1 MCARNRFRF
10 QRNVG
15 CARHNSSKL
24 GSALAGTTFLL
35 TLSGDSPLD
44 PIVRSMTFL
53 TISTNLFNTMP
64 KTSINIQPMKAG
76 SERHNLR
83 HKELSYIRKDLSHL
97 NESWIDPRYEGKS
110 MSEVREDIARRYKSA
125 VGQKLQKTA
134 QPLREAVVV
143 IDDNTSMD
151 QLRQLATAMERQFGI
166 KTMQIHIHRDE
177 GHGTVQ
183 PSQKGEEWKPNLH
196 AHLCLDWTKPNGK
209 SLALNQLHMSQL
221 QTLTAQILGMER
233 GVSSDVK
240 HLSAVQY
247 KNKKEAERSLAL
259 QQQNAQL
266 QAEIAQCQESNEQL
280 RAENEDLQQKA
291 ELIRKTVAELQS
303 EVRKLKIT
311 KKGRQAML
319 MGLNKVT
326 DIFGK
331 SDLLLEK
338 EKLQD
343 KVKEAE
349 DTLALWQGK
358 VEKLKSDLAR
368 RTAERDEAVKQLAEC
383 KEQLAKEHKENYRQ
397 FLQINNVSSELRQMK
412 RERSAQERAKQP
424 RMYGIPSIVDM
435 SKFNIMEPYQAPPS
449 LHIGIEGYGRI
460 SKRAEPE
467 DVRAWR
473 ADEISKEELIAKYFS
488 REIEV
493 ALARRLSRLSG
504 SRLSSEVKKIE
515 NTMFFRLPSILRI
528 PCSLNIA
535 AGSTCSE
542 NPNVRHRSLEEL
554 LRELEDQG
562 IKVNCYSLS

>member
-1 MCARNRFRF
+1 
-10 QRNVG
+10 
-15 CARHNSSKL
+15 
-24 GSALAGTTFLL
+24 
-35 TLSGDSPLD
+35 
-44 PIVRSMTFL
+44 MTFL
-53 TISTNLFNTMP
+53 TISTNLFNTMA

-143 IDDNTSMD
+143 IGDTTTME
-151 QLRQLATAMERQFGI
+151 QLRQLAKAMERQFGI

-177 GHGTVQ
+177 GHSTTH

-221 QTLTAQILGMER
+221 QTLTAEVLGMER

-240 HLSAVQY
+240 HLRAVQY

-259 QQQNAQL
+259 QKQNENL
-266 QAEIAQCQESNEQL
+266 QTEIAQYQESNEQL
-280 RAENEDLQQKA
+280 LAENEELQQKA

-303 EVRKLKIT
+303 EVKKLKIT
-311 KKGRQAML
+311 KKGKQAML

-331 SDLLLEK
+331 SDLLMEK
-338 EKLQD
+338 ETLQD

-349 DTLALWQGK
+349 NSLAVWQSK
-358 VEKLKSDLAR
+358 VEKLKSDLER
-368 RTAERDEAVKQLAEC
+368 RTAERDEAVRQLAEC
-383 KEQLAKEHKENYRQ
+383 KEQLAKEQKENYRQ
-397 FLQINNVSSELRQMK
+397 FLNINNMSSELRQMK
-412 RERSAQERAKQP
+412 REKSAQERAKQP
-424 RMYGIPSIVDM
+424 QMYGIPSVVDM
-435 SKFNIMEPYQAPPS
+435 SKFNIMEAYQALPS
-449 LHIGIEGYGRI
+449 LFIGIEGYGRI

-493 ALARRLSRLSG
+493 ALTRRLCRLKG
-504 SRLSSEVKKIE
+504 TRLTAEVKKIE

-528 PCSLNIA
+528 PCSMNIA
-535 AGSTCSE
+535 VGSTCGE
-542 NPNVRHRSLEEL
+542 NPNVRHRSREEL
-554 LRELEDQG
+554 LRELVDQG
-562 IKVNCYSLS
+562 YNVNQYRR

>member
-1 MCARNRFRF
+1 M
-10 QRNVG
+10 
-15 CARHNSSKL
+15 K
-24 GSALAGTTFLL
+24 
-35 TLSGDSPLD
+35 
-44 PIVRSMTFL
+44 
-53 TISTNLFNTMP
+53 

-97 NESWIDPRYEGKS
+97 NESWFDPRYEGKS
-110 MSEVREDIARRYKSA
+110 MNEVREDIAHRYKTA
-125 VGQKLQKTA
+125 VGQKMQKTA

-143 IDDNTSMD
+143 IGDSTTME

-177 GHGTVQ
+177 GHSTAH

-221 QTLTAQILGMER
+221 QTMTAEILGMER

-240 HLSAVQY
+240 HLNAVQY

-259 QQQNAQL
+259 QQQNENL
-266 QAEIAQCQESNEQL
+266 QAEIAQCQESNDQL
-280 RAENEDLQQKA
+280 RSENEELLQKA
-291 ELIRKTVAELQS
+291 DLIRKTVAELQS

-311 KKGRQAML
+311 KKGKQAML

-338 EKLQD
+338 EKLQG

-358 VEKLKSDLAR
+358 VEKLKTDLAR
-368 RTAERDEAVKQLAEC
+368 RTAERDKALQELAEC
-383 KEQLAKEHKENYRQ
+383 KEQLAKEQEENYRQ
-397 FLQINNVSSELRQMK
+397 FLYINNVSSELRQMK
-412 RERSAQERAKQP
+412 REKSAQERAKQP
-424 RMYGIPSIVDM
+424 RMYGIPSVVDM
-435 SKFNIMEPYQAPPS
+435 SKFNIMEAYQAPPS
-449 LHIGIEGYGRI
+449 LFIGIEGYGRI

-493 ALARRLSRLSG
+493 ALTCRLSRLKG
-504 SRLSSEVKKIE
+504 ARLTTEVKNIE

-528 PCSLNIA
+528 PCSQNIP
-535 AGSTCSE
+535 AGSTCGE
-542 NPNVRHRSLEEL
+542 NPNVRHRSREEL
-554 LRELEDQG
+554 LRELVDQG
-562 IKVNCYSLS
+562 YNVNQYKL

>member
-1 MCARNRFRF
+1 MCARE
-10 QRNVG
+10 
-15 CARHNSSKL
+15 HIS
-24 GSALAGTTFLL
+24 
-35 TLSGDSPLD
+35 LD
-44 PIVRSMTFL
+44 PFGGVAPRPHFKKYDYH
-53 TISTNLFNTMP
+53 NHFNHFYTMK

-97 NESWIDPRYEGKS
+97 NESWFDPRYEGKS
-110 MSEVREDIARRYKSA
+110 MNEVREDIAHRYNTA
-125 VGQKLQKTA
+125 VGQKMQKTA

-143 IDDNTSMD
+143 IGDSTTME

-177 GHGTVQ
+177 GHSTAH
-183 PSQKGEEWKPNLH
+183 PSQKGVEWKPNLH

-221 QTLTAQILGMER
+221 QTMTAEILGMER

-240 HLSAVQY
+240 HLNAVQY

-259 QQQNAQL
+259 QQQNENL
-266 QAEIAQCQESNEQL
+266 QAEIAQCQESNDQL
-280 RAENEDLQQKA
+280 RSENEELQQKA

-303 EVRKLKIT
+303 EVKKLKIT
-311 KKGRQAML
+311 KKGKQAML
-319 MGLNKVT
+319 IGLNKVT

-331 SDLLLEK
+331 SDLLMEK

-349 DTLALWQGK
+349 NSLAVWQSK
-358 VEKLKSDLAR
+358 VEKLKSDLER
-368 RTAERDEAVKQLAEC
+368 RTAERDEAVQKLAEC
-383 KEQLAKEHKENYRQ
+383 KEQLVKEQKENYRQ

-424 RMYGIPSIVDM
+424 RMYGIPSVVDM

-493 ALARRLSRLSG
+493 ALARRLSRLKDT
-504 SRLSSEVKKIE
+504 RLEAEVKRIE

-528 PCSLNIA
+528 PYSLNIPV
-535 AGSTCSE
+535 GSTCGE
-542 NPNVRHRSLEEL
+542 NPNVRHRSREEL
-554 LRELEDQG
+554 LRELVDQG
-562 IKVNCYSLS
+562 YNVNQYKL

>member
-1 MCARNRFRF
+1 
-10 QRNVG
+10 
-15 CARHNSSKL
+15 
-24 GSALAGTTFLL
+24 
-35 TLSGDSPLD
+35 
-44 PIVRSMTFL
+44 
-53 TISTNLFNTMP
+53 
-64 KTSINIQPMKAG
+64 MKAG

-97 NESWIDPRYEGKS
+97 NESWFDPRYEGKS
-110 MSEVREDIARRYKSA
+110 MNEVREDIAHRYNTA
-125 VGQKLQKTA
+125 VGQKMQKTA

-143 IDDNTSMD
+143 IGDSTTME

-177 GHGTVQ
+177 GHSTAH
-183 PSQKGEEWKPNLH
+183 PSQKGVEWKPNLH

-221 QTLTAQILGMER
+221 QTMTAEILGMER

-240 HLSAVQY
+240 HLNAVQY

-259 QQQNAQL
+259 QQQNENL
-266 QAEIAQCQESNEQL
+266 QAEIAQCQESNDQL
-280 RAENEDLQQKA
+280 RSENEELLQKA
-291 ELIRKTVAELQS
+291 DLIRKTVAELQS

-311 KKGRQAML
+311 KKGKQAML

-338 EKLQD
+338 EKLQG

-358 VEKLKSDLAR
+358 VEKLKTDLAR
-368 RTAERDEAVKQLAEC
+368 RTAERDKALQELAEC
-383 KEQLAKEHKENYRQ
+383 KEQLAKEQEENYRQ
-397 FLQINNVSSELRQMK
+397 FLYINNVSSELRQMK
-412 RERSAQERAKQP
+412 REKSAQERAKQP
-424 RMYGIPSIVDM
+424 RMYGIPSVVDM
-435 SKFNIMEPYQAPPS
+435 SKFNIMEAYQAPPS
-449 LHIGIEGYGRI
+449 LFIGIEGYGRI

>member
-1 MCARNRFRF
+1 MCAREHFRF

-15 CARHNSSKL
+15 CVRHNSSKL
-24 GSALAGTTFLL
+24 GSALAGTTFPL

-44 PIVRSMTFL
+44 PIVRSMTIL
-53 TISTNLFNTMP
+53 TISTNLFNTMA

-110 MSEVREDIARRYKSA
+110 MSEVREDIARRYKTA

-143 IDDNTSMD
+143 IGDNTTLE

-177 GHGTVQ
+177 GHNTAH
-183 PSQKGEEWKPNLH
+183 PSQKDEEWKPNLH

-221 QTLTAQILGMER
+221 QTMTAEVLGMER

-247 KNKKEAERSLAL
+247 KNKKESERSLAL
-259 QQQNAQL
+259 QQQNENL

-280 RAENEDLQQKA
+280 RTENEDLQQKA
-291 ELIRKTVAELQS
+291 ALIRKTVAELQS

-311 KKGRQAML
+311 KKGKQAML

-338 EKLQD
+338 EKLQG

-368 RTAERDEAVKQLAEC
+368 RTAERDKALQELAEC
-383 KEQLAKEHKENYRQ
+383 KEQLAKEQKENYRQ
-397 FLQINNVSSELRQMK
+397 FLYINNVSSELRQLK
-412 RERSAQERAKQP
+412 RERHEEERAKQP
-424 RMYGIPSIVDM
+424 RMYGIPAVVDM

-473 ADEISKEELIAKYFS
+473 ADEISKYFS

-493 ALARRLSRLSG
+493 ALARRLSRLKG
-504 SRLSSEVKKIE
+504 TRLTAEVKKIE

-528 PCSLNIA
+528 QCSMNIPV
-535 AGSTCSE
+535 GSSCGE
-542 NPNVRHRSLEEL
+542 NPNVRHRSREEL
-554 LRELEDQG
+554 LRELVDQG
-562 IKVNCYSLS
+562 YNVNQYKL

>member
-1 MCARNRFRF
+1 MA
-10 QRNVG
+10 
-15 CARHNSSKL
+15 
-24 GSALAGTTFLL
+24 
-35 TLSGDSPLD
+35 
-44 PIVRSMTFL
+44 
-53 TISTNLFNTMP
+53 

-143 IDDNTSMD
+143 IDDNTSME

-177 GHGTVQ
+177 GHTTTQ
-183 PSQKGEEWKPNLH
+183 LSQKGEEWKPNLH

-209 SLALNQLHMSQL
+209 SLALNQLQMSQL
-221 QTLTAQILGMER
+221 QTLTAEILDMER

-259 QQQNAQL
+259 QQQNESL
-266 QAEIAQCQESNEQL
+266 HAEIAQCQESNEQL
-280 RAENEDLQQKA
+280 RAENEELQQKA

-303 EVRKLKIT
+303 EVKKLKIT
-311 KKGRQAML
+311 KKGKQAML

-331 SDLLLEK
+331 SDLLMEK

-343 KVKEAE
+343 KVKAAE
-349 DTLALWQGK
+349 NTLAVWQGK
-358 VEKLKSDLAR
+358 VEKLKTDLTR
-368 RTAERDEAVKQLAEC
+368 RTAERDEAVRQLVEC
-383 KEQLAKEHKENYRQ
+383 KEQLAKEQKENYRQ

-424 RMYGIPSIVDM
+424 RMYGIPSVVDM

-493 ALARRLSRLSG
+493 ALARRLSRLKG
-504 SRLSSEVKKIE
+504 TRLAAEVKNIE

-528 PCSLNIA
+528 PCSLNIPV
-535 AGSTCSE
+535 GSTCGE
-542 NPNVRHRSLEEL
+542 NPNVRHRSREEL
-554 LRELEDQG
+554 LRELVDQG
-562 IKVNCYSLS
+562 YNVNQYKL

>member
-1 MCARNRFRF
+1 MCARE
-10 QRNVG
+10 
-15 CARHNSSKL
+15 HIS
-24 GSALAGTTFLL
+24 
-35 TLSGDSPLD
+35 LD
-44 PIVRSMTFL
+44 PFGGVAPRPHFKKYDYP
-53 TISTNLFNTMP
+53 NHFNHFYTMK

-97 NESWIDPRYEGKS
+97 NESWFDPRYEGKS
-110 MSEVREDIARRYKSA
+110 MNEVREDIAHRYKTA
-125 VGQKLQKTA
+125 VGQKMQKTA

-143 IDDNTSMD
+143 IGDSTTME

-177 GHGTVQ
+177 GHSTAH

-196 AHLCLDWTKPNGK
+196 AHMCLDWTKPNGK

-221 QTLTAQILGMER
+221 QTMTAEILGMER

-240 HLSAVQY
+240 HLNAVQY

-259 QQQNAQL
+259 QQQNENL
-266 QAEIAQCQESNEQL
+266 QAEIAQCQESNDQL
-280 RAENEDLQQKA
+280 RSENEELLQKA
-291 ELIRKTVAELQS
+291 DLIRKTVAELQS
-303 EVRKLKIT
+303 EVKKLKIT
-311 KKGRQAML
+311 KKGKQAML

-331 SDLLLEK
+331 SDLLMEK
-338 EKLQD
+338 EKLQG

-358 VEKLKSDLAR
+358 VEKLKTDLER
-368 RTAERDEAVKQLAEC
+368 RTAERDEAVRQLAEC
-383 KEQLAKEHKENYRQ
+383 KELLAKEQKENYRQ
-397 FLQINNVSSELRQMK
+397 FLNINNMSSELRQMK
-412 RERSAQERAKQP
+412 REKSAQERAKQP
-424 RMYGIPSIVDM
+424 RMYGIPSVVDM

-493 ALARRLSRLSG
+493 ALARRLNRLKG
-504 SRLSSEVKKIE
+504 SRLEAEVKNIE

-535 AGSTCSE
+535 VGSSCGE
-542 NPNVRHRSLEEL
+542 NPNVCHRSREEL
-554 LRELEDQG
+554 LRELVDQG
-562 IKVNCYSLS
+562 YNVNQYKL

>member
-1 MCARNRFRF
+1 M
-10 QRNVG
+10 
-15 CARHNSSKL
+15 K
-24 GSALAGTTFLL
+24 
-35 TLSGDSPLD
+35 
-44 PIVRSMTFL
+44 
-53 TISTNLFNTMP
+53 

-97 NESWIDPRYEGKS
+97 NESWFDPRYEGKS
-110 MSEVREDIARRYKSA
+110 MNEVREDIAHRYKTA
-125 VGQKLQKTA
+125 VGQKMQKTA

-143 IDDNTSMD
+143 IGDSTTME

-177 GHGTVQ
+177 GHSTAH

-221 QTLTAQILGMER
+221 QTMTAEILGMER

-240 HLSAVQY
+240 HLNAVQY

-259 QQQNAQL
+259 QQQNENL

-280 RAENEDLQQKA
+280 RSENEELLQKA
-291 ELIRKTVAELQS
+291 DLIRKTVAELQS

-311 KKGRQAML
+311 KKGKQAML

-338 EKLQD
+338 EKLQG

-358 VEKLKSDLAR
+358 VEKLKTDLAR
-368 RTAERDEAVKQLAEC
+368 RTAERDKALQELAEC
-383 KEQLAKEHKENYRQ
+383 KEQLAKEQEENYRQ
-397 FLQINNVSSELRQMK
+397 FLYINNVSSELRQMK
-412 RERSAQERAKQP
+412 REKSAQERAKQP
-424 RMYGIPSIVDM
+424 RMYGIPSVVDM
-435 SKFNIMEPYQAPPS
+435 SKFNIMEAYQAPPS
-449 LHIGIEGYGRI
+449 LFIGIEGYGRI

-493 ALARRLSRLSG
+493 ALTRRLSRLKG
-504 SRLSSEVKKIE
+504 ARLTAEVKNIE

-528 PCSLNIA
+528 PCSLNIP
-535 AGSTCSE
+535 AGSTCGE
-542 NPNVRHRSLEEL
+542 NPNVRHRSREEL
-554 LRELEDQG
+554 LRELVDQG
-562 IKVNCYSLS
+562 YNVNQYKL

>member
-1 MCARNRFRF
+1 
-10 QRNVG
+10 
-15 CARHNSSKL
+15 
-24 GSALAGTTFLL
+24 
-35 TLSGDSPLD
+35 
-44 PIVRSMTFL
+44 MT
-53 TISTNLFNTMP
+53 

-97 NESWIDPRYEGKS
+97 NESWIDPRYEGKC

-177 GHGTVQ
+177 GHSTVQ
-183 PSQKGEEWKPNLH
+183 PSQKGEEWKQNLH

-221 QTLTAQILGMER
+221 QTLTAEILGMER

-259 QQQNAQL
+259 QQQNENL
-266 QAEIAQCQESNEQL
+266 QAEIAQYQESNEQL
-280 RAENEDLQQKA
+280 RAENEELQQKA

-303 EVRKLKIT
+303 EVKKLKIT
-311 KKGRQAML
+311 KKGKQAML

-331 SDLLLEK
+331 SDLLMEK

-349 DTLALWQGK
+349 NTLAAWQGK
-358 VEKLKSDLAR
+358 VEKLKSDLER
-368 RTAERDEAVKQLAEC
+368 RTAERDEVVKQLAEC
-383 KEQLAKEHKENYRQ
+383 KEQLAKEQKENYRQ

-412 RERSAQERAKQP
+412 RERSVQERAKQP
-424 RMYGIPSIVDM
+424 RMYGIPSVVDM

-493 ALARRLSRLSG
+493 ALARRLSRLKG
-504 SRLSSEVKKIE
+504 ARLTAEVKNIE

-528 PCSLNIA
+528 PCSLNIPVGA
-535 AGSTCSE
+535 TCGE
-542 NPNVRHRSLEEL
+542 NPNVRHRSREEL
-554 LRELEDQG
+554 LRELVDQG
-562 IKVNCYSLS
+562 YNVNQYKL

>member
-1 MCARNRFRF
+1 MCARSR
-10 QRNVG
+10 
-15 CARHNSSKL
+15 AP
-24 GSALAGTTFLL
+24 L

-44 PIVRSMTFL
+44 PIVRSMTIL
-53 TISTNLFNTMP
+53 TISTNLFNTMA

-110 MSEVREDIARRYKSA
+110 MSEVREDIARRYKTA

-143 IDDNTSMD
+143 IDDNTSME

-177 GHGTVQ
+177 GHNTAH
-183 PSQKGEEWKPNLH
+183 PSQKDEEWKPNLH

-221 QTLTAQILGMER
+221 QTMTAEVLGMER

-259 QQQNAQL
+259 QQQNENL
-266 QAEIAQCQESNEQL
+266 QAEIVQCQESNEQL

-291 ELIRKTVAELQS
+291 VLIRKTVAELQS
-303 EVRKLKIT
+303 EVKKLKIT
-311 KKGRQAML
+311 KKGKQAML

-331 SDLLLEK
+331 SDLLMEK

-343 KVKEAE
+343 KVKDAE
-349 DTLALWQGK
+349 NTLAAWQDK
-358 VEKLKSDLAR
+358 VEKLKSDLER
-368 RTAERDEAVKQLAEC
+368 RTAERDKAVQQLAEC
-383 KEQLAKEHKENYRQ
+383 KEQLAKEQKENYRQ

-424 RMYGIPSIVDM
+424 RMYGIPSVVDM

-449 LHIGIEGYGRI
+449 LHIGIESYGRI

-493 ALARRLSRLSG
+493 ALARRLNRLKG
-504 SRLSSEVKKIE
+504 TRLTAEVKKIE
-515 NTMFFRLPSILRI
+515 NTMFFRLPSILCI
-528 PCSLNIA
+528 PCSLNIPV
-535 AGSTCSE
+535 GSTCDE
-542 NPNVRHRSLEEL
+542 NPNVRHRSREEL
-554 LRELEDQG
+554 LRELVDQG
-562 IKVNCYSLS
+562 YNVNQYKL

>member
-1 MCARNRFRF
+1 MCVREHFRF

-15 CARHNSSKL
+15 CVRHNSSKL
-24 GSALAGTTFLL
+24 GSALAGTTFPL

-44 PIVRSMTFL
+44 PIVRSMTIL
-53 TISTNLFNTMP
+53 TISTNLFNTMA

-110 MSEVREDIARRYKSA
+110 MSEVREDIARRYKTA

-143 IDDNTSMD
+143 IGDNTTLE

-177 GHGTVQ
+177 GHNTAH
-183 PSQKGEEWKPNLH
+183 PSQKDEEWKPNLH

-221 QTLTAQILGMER
+221 QTMTAEVLGMER

-247 KNKKEAERSLAL
+247 KNKKESERSLAL
-259 QQQNAQL
+259 QQQNENL

-280 RAENEDLQQKA
+280 RTENEDLQQKA
-291 ELIRKTVAELQS
+291 ALIRKTVAELQS

-311 KKGRQAML
+311 KKGKQAML

-338 EKLQD
+338 EKLQG

-368 RTAERDEAVKQLAEC
+368 RTAERDKALQELAEC
-383 KEQLAKEHKENYRQ
+383 KEQLAKEQKENYRQ
-397 FLQINNVSSELRQMK
+397 FLYINNVSSELRQLK
-412 RERSAQERAKQP
+412 RERHEEERAKQP
-424 RMYGIPSIVDM
+424 RMYGIPAVVDM

-493 ALARRLSRLSG
+493 ALARRLSRLKG
-504 SRLSSEVKKIE
+504 TRLTAEVKKIE

-528 PCSLNIA
+528 QCSMNIPV
-535 AGSTCSE
+535 GSSCGE
-542 NPNVRHRSLEEL
+542 NPNVRHRSREEL
-554 LRELEDQG
+554 LRELVDQG
-562 IKVNCYSLS
+562 YNVNQYKL

>member
-449 LHIGIEGYGRI
+449 LLIGIEGYGRI

>member
-1 MCARNRFRF
+1 MA
-10 QRNVG
+10 
-15 CARHNSSKL
+15 
-24 GSALAGTTFLL
+24 
-35 TLSGDSPLD
+35 
-44 PIVRSMTFL
+44 
-53 TISTNLFNTMP
+53 

-97 NESWIDPRYEGKS
+97 NESWFDPRYEGKS
-110 MSEVREDIARRYKSA
+110 MSEVREDIATRYKSA
-125 VGQKLQKTA
+125 VGQKMQKTA

-143 IDDNTSMD
+143 IDDNTSME

-177 GHGTVQ
+177 GHGTIQ
-183 PSQKGEEWKPNLH
+183 PSQKDEVWKPNLH
-196 AHLCLDWTKPNGK
+196 AHLCLDWTKPDGK

-221 QTLTAQILGMER
+221 QTMTAEVLGMER

-266 QAEIAQCQESNEQL
+266 QTEIAQCQESNEQL
-280 RAENEDLQQKA
+280 RSENEELLQKS

-311 KKGRQAML
+311 KKGKQAML

-338 EKLQD
+338 EKLQG

-358 VEKLKSDLAR
+358 VEKLKSDLTR
-368 RTAERDEAVKQLAEC
+368 RTAERDEAVRQLAEC
-383 KEQLAKEHKENYRQ
+383 KEQLAKEQKENYRQ
-397 FLQINNVSSELRQMK
+397 FLYINNVSSELRQMK
-412 RERSAQERAKQP
+412 REKSAQERAKQP
-424 RMYGIPSIVDM
+424 RMYGIPSVVDM

-460 SKRAEPE
+460 SKRADPE

-488 REIEV
+488 QEIEV
-493 ALARRLSRLSG
+493 ALARRLSRLKG
-504 SRLSSEVKKIE
+504 TRLAAEVKSIE

-528 PCSLNIA
+528 PCSMNIA
-535 AGSTCSE
+535 VGSTCGE
-542 NPNVRHRSLEEL
+542 NPNVRHRSREEL
-554 LRELEDQG
+554 LRELVDQG
-562 IKVNCYSLS
+562 YNVNQYKR